1 MNYFVKKIKEYNE
14 RKLAKQMKKDI
25 IIIYHFSLQSFLLT
39 AVIVT
44 VVQLRKLN
52 SMKSLFSTLF
62 TDVRVSLCVGNLKY
76 LGLSVALS
84 VMKTLGNLIYMKV
97 YFFLKCIQREN
108 FKTTSVFFN
117 EFTKRESAF
126 LLHFS
131 GYLQSFCFSF
141 CFIAT
146 TKC

>member
-14 RKLAKQMKKDI
+14 RKLVKQMKKDI

-76 LGLSVALS
+76 LGLSLALS

-108 FKTTSVFFN
+108 FKTTSVFYN

-131 GYLQSFCFSF
+131 GYLQSF
-141 CFIAT
+141 
-146 TKC
+146 